1 MESRDNTAIY
11 LVVFFIA
18 LFLAALGGF
27 CFWAYDQ
34 RSKVPKA
41 TENVMDKTATIKA
54 GISIMYQPNLE
65 LILGPHI
72 QDGILDGCFDS
83 LPYGAN
89 RPRKNPQKEAVL
101 AQS

>member
-1 MESRDNTAIY
+1 
-11 LVVFFIA
+11 
-18 LFLAALGGF
+18 
-27 CFWAYDQ
+27 
-34 RSKVPKA
+34 
-41 TENVMDKTATIKA
+41 MDKTATIKA

-89 RPRKNPQKEAVL
+89 RPRKNPQNEAVL
-101 AQS
+101 ARVVLMMRISSQVRSSGDEMV

>member
-1 MESRDNTAIY
+1 
-11 LVVFFIA
+11 
-18 LFLAALGGF
+18 
-27 CFWAYDQ
+27 
-34 RSKVPKA
+34 
-41 TENVMDKTATIKA
+41 MDKTATIKA

-101 AQS
+101 ARVVLMMRISSQVRSSGDEMV